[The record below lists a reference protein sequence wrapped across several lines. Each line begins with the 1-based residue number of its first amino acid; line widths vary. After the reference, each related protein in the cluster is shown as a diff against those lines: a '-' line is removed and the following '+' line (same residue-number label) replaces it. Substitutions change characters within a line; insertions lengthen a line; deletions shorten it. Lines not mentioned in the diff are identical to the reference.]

1 MRERPHVHV
10 PFNTSQYQGA
20 KSREIPVRHDLQE
33 YIDAYIDAAGLRNAP
48 KDTPLFQRAMK
59 ISGASREGRSTATIS
74 TA

>member
-1 MRERPHVHV
+1 MHV
-10 PFNTSQYQGA
+10 PFNPSQYQGA

-59 ISGASREGRSTATIS
+59 SSGASREGRSTATIS